1 MEVRLTL
8 MLERQHD
15 SCPKLHLIP
24 ASDRR
29 IRSCE
34 NMFSSHFKSRPL
46 LFFLQ
51 NLANQIS
58 FLLVVNVCQP
68 FEEKQPCL
76 PLEPAGL

>member
-15 SCPKLHLIP
+15 SCPSLHLIP

-34 NMFSSHFKSRPL
+34 NNFLVLILNHDRCCS
-46 LFFLQ
+46 LQ

-68 FEEKQPCL
+68 FEEKQPCP